1 MTPRILRRSPRAPRA
16 IARLLFSL
24 AAALTVA
31 LTLSACGN
39 VNAGSAGMAE
49 MQRVF
54 ADDPAIESLDLGGAN
69 DLPWVGVVS
78 GDVVAKRGLDEAELR
93 GLIDRLAQ
101 FSAAY
106 DGARI
111 SVNVQSDGVQFP
123 VASDKSEREAYLS
136 FGLALR
142 DDPRVLVTEF
152 SPGRSLSVTA
162 ADPEAVFAL
171 ASELPGEL
179 ATLPDKGEV
188 EIDLASVN
196 GEVTLEGTPG
206 SWTELAARV
215 WLGAQQY
222 GVTRVAATPETLQL
236 RVEREQDVEDAQNFA
251 RYALERSPLQL
262 TVSSDML
269 QLAEGASG
277 ASARTLLAAL
287 DDDIV
292 SRVATNWSDDST
304 LHVTARTLD
313 DAQPLAD
320 AISALRESSVF
331 GTVAIFVG
339 ADPDGAGADSADG
352 DDTAGRLVETSIE
365 TNVLMVY
372 ADPRELPAQVA
383 NALQVLAAPGAESVQ
398 IAHNRVDLTVSES
411 VGEKNL
417 GRFAPVLKSIAAAG
431 DWVCVAIPSGAQL
444 CTTAMPEISAEDLGY
459 AEHESARDFI
469 KQWNAAPAMR

>member
-1 MTPRILRRSPRAPRA
+1 MTPRTLRRQPHAPRA

-31 LTLSACGN
+31 LTLSGCGN
-39 VNAGSAGMAE
+39 VNAGSAGVAE

-78 GDVVAKRGLDEAELR
+78 GDVIAKEGLDEAQLR
-93 GLIDRLAQ
+93 DLIDRLAQ

-123 VASDKSEREAYLS
+123 VASDKGEREAYLS
-136 FGLALR
+136 IGLKLR

-152 SPGRSLSVTA
+152 APGRSLTVTA

-171 ASELPGEL
+171 ASELPAEL
-179 ATLPDKGEV
+179 AALPDTGEA

-206 SWTELAARV
+206 PWTELAGRV

-222 GVTRVAATPETLQL
+222 GVTRVAATPETLQM

-251 RYALERSPLQL
+251 RYALERSQLQL
-262 TVSSDML
+262 TVSSDKL

-277 ASARTLLAAL
+277 ESARTLLAAL
-287 DDDIV
+287 DDDTV
-292 SRVATNWSDDST
+292 SRVATSWSDDKT
-304 LHVTARTLD
+304 LHVTARTLA
-313 DAQPLAD
+313 DAAPLAD
-320 AISALRESSVF
+320 AISALREADVF
-331 GTVAIFVG
+331 GTIAIFVSAEDAKAAEG
-339 ADPDGAGADSADG
+339 SDSAAG
-352 DDTAGRLVETSIE
+352 DADAGRTAETS
-365 TNVLMVY
+365 VLMVY
-372 ADPRELPAQVA
+372 ADPSDLPAQVA
-383 NALQVLAAPGAESVQ
+383 NALQVLKEPGAESVQ
-398 IAHNRVDLTVSES
+398 ISRDRIALAVSES

-431 DWVCVAIPSGAQL
+431 DWVCVARPSSAQL